1 MRTCRILDTTP
12 VKTLLHPG
20 RKGDGDALLKR
31 IQIRGGELHLSERL
45 ILFCRVGSKIEK
57 YDNEK

>member
-12 VKTLLHPG
+12 VKALLHPG

-31 IQIRGGELHLSERL
+31 IQIRGGE
-45 ILFCRVGSKIEK
+45 
-57 YDNEK
+57 